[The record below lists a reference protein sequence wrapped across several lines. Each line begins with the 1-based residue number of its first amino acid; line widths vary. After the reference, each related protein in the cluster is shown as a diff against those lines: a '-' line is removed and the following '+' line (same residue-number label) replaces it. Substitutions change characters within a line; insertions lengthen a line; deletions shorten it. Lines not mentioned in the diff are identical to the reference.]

1 MGPKLLFVLGIVAGP
16 RGFGCGLGEQEA
28 PRFRVSGAT
37 CVNVPGPLPY
47 FQPPREILAML
58 VPIASEDL
66 AAAVNAALMIDGLT
80 TPSPMR
86 PSRMRSARV
95 ESVP

>member
-1 MGPKLLFVLGIVAGP
+1 MGPKLLFVFGIIAAHGALGAVWV
-16 RGFGCGLGEQEA
+16 EQEA

-66 AAAVNAALMIDGLT
+66 QQ
-80 TPSPMR
+80 P
-86 PSRMRSARV
+86 
-95 ESVP
+95 